1 MNVTRIHK
9 KMFTT
14 IYTHRQSRGMLTTE
28 VSQAV
33 PDQSY
38 SIKELVRRYKV
49 GTAPPVQ
56 RQGYYDD
63 DPSFEH
69 IMPDLQAMDIAEI
82 HELATTNYNT
92 INNLKNKQNEQLK
105 QLFEQRQQQ
114 QQRNEPQQD

>member
-1 MNVTRIHK
+1 
-9 KMFTT
+9 MFTT
-14 IYTHRQSRGMLTTE
+14 IYNQPKSPGMTFTQ

-63 DPSFEH
+63 EPSFEN

-82 HELATTNYNT
+82 HEMATTNYNN
-92 INNLKNKQNEQLK
+92 IKNLKQKHYDNLQQLA
-105 QLFEQRQQQ
+105 QQRQQQ
-114 QQRNEPQQD
+114 QQQQPQQD